1 MNKAPRIRISENELR
16 GKFNG
21 NEGGYPARRASLK
34 VRRVYDE
41 PASPRSNQEPGT
53 RSIVDSY
60 YDDDDQK
67 VMTLHYFLRPD
78 GTLGGSGRPDPKELL
93 VDGIMYYKSG

>member
-16 GKFNG
+16 GKFNR
-21 NEGGYPARRASLK
+21 NEGGNPARRARLK

-41 PASPRSNQEPGT
+41 PASPMSKQEPGT

-60 YDDDDQK
+60 YDETDRK
-67 VMTLHYFLRPD
+67 VMTLHHFLRPN
-78 GTLGGSGRPDPKELL
+78 GTLGGSGKPDPKELL
-93 VDGIMYYKSG
+93 VDGIMYYK

>member
-1 MNKAPRIRISENELR
+1 MNKALRIRISENELR

-41 PASPRSNQEPGT
+41 PASPMSKQEPGT

-60 YDDDDQK
+60 YDDDDRK
-67 VMTLHYFLRPD
+67 VMTLHYFLKPD
-78 GTLGGSGRPDPKELL
+78 GTLGGSGRPDPKELM